1 MNDKMNEQRNT
12 SLTTADLASAGQAE
26 AQEDDQIDSLKDEE
40 RTPGSSAATPPPEAL
55 ITDGDVRQKRWEE
68 IQTRFVDEPRE
79 SVEAA
84 DGLVAEVIQAARE
97 QVRRRAFEARIA
109 VASRYRGLDRRPAA
123 GDAALPKL
131 LPETPR
137 GLIAVESSCIN
148 ALR

>member
-84 DGLVAEVIQAARE
+84 DGLVAEVIQQLASKFAEERSKLESQWQAGTEASTEDLRLAMQHYRNFFQRLLAA
-97 QVRRRAFEARIA
+97 
-109 VASRYRGLDRRPAA
+109 
-123 GDAALPKL
+123 
-131 LPETPR
+131 
-137 GLIAVESSCIN
+137 
-148 ALR
+148 